1 MSDERIHRGLGGT
14 AAAERTVTVAQDLQG
29 LRFVVSD
36 TPPLHVVDPPPEP
49 PTPTLSRSR
58 WERKVVRRIFLTDA
72 AVVAFAVGV
81 AHVLRYDVMPVPPD
95 ILAEVRP
102 GVWQVSVGI
111 FIGWMV
117 ALSVFRT
124 RDPKTFDNGSRQYQ
138 RVARS
143 TFALFGWVA
152 ITALL
157 VKWEISRGF
166 LAISIAVGTT
176 LLFMERRAWRAWVL
190 RKRRQGDYL
199 ARVLVIGGVRSAK
212 AMTLRFSEDTM
223 SGFRVVGVWV
233 PDRVAAPDER
243 FHANDSAV
251 PVLGT
256 ESDLGQAL
264 DIDAVDTV
272 VVTDTE
278 HLGHDGMRELAWALE
293 DRNVNLLVAPNV
305 VDVAGPRIHL
315 QAHGNMPLI
324 YLSGPSYSKARTL
337 RRAIFDR
344 SFAATVLLFS
354 APVLLTA
361 ILAIRLTSRGPI
373 FYRSERIGTDGVR
386 FQMLKLRTM
395 VLNADQ
401 LQADLHHHKD
411 GSGPL
416 FKLVDDPRVTRVGRF
431 LRRYSIDELPQF
443 VNVLRGD
450 MSVVGPRPW
459 VDTEVDPYSEFMRR
473 RVLVK
478 QGVTGLWQV
487 SGRSDLTWEDSVRL
501 DLDYVENWT
510 MLRDMQ
516 IIVRTARAVLASRG
530 AY

>member
-1 MSDERIHRGLGGT
+1 M
-14 AAAERTVTVAQDLQG
+14 VQDVQG
-29 LRFVVSD
+29 LRFDVNE
-36 TPPLHVVDPPPEP
+36 TPPLHVVDAPVERPAV
-49 PTPTLSRSR
+49 TLTRAR

-72 AVVAFAVGV
+72 TVVAMAVAV
-81 AHVLRYDVMPVPPD
+81 AHVLRYHVIPVPPD
-95 ILAEVRP
+95 ILAGVRP
-102 GVWQVSVGI
+102 GVWEVSIGV
-111 FIGWMV
+111 FLGWMI

-157 VKWEISRGF
+157 LKWEISRGF
-166 LAISIAVGTT
+166 LAISFAVGTS
-176 LLFMERRAWRAWVL
+176 LLFMERRAWRTWVL
-190 RKRRQGDYL
+190 RKRRKGDYL

-212 AMTLRFSEDTM
+212 AMTMRFSEDAM

-233 PDRVAAPDER
+233 PDRVAAPNEQ

-256 ESDLGQAL
+256 ESDLGEAL

-293 DRNVNLLVAPNV
+293 GRDVNLLVAPNV

-324 YLSGPSYSKARTL
+324 YLSAPSYSKARTL
-337 RRAIFDR
+337 RRTVFDR
-344 SFAATVLLFS
+344 SFAAFVLLITS
-354 APVLLTA
+354 PLLLTA
-361 ILAIRLTSRGPI
+361 IAAIRLTSRGPI

-395 VLNADQ
+395 ILNADQ
-401 LQADLHHHKD
+401 MREELHHHSD

-459 VDTEVDPYSEFMRR
+459 MDTEVDPYSEYMRR

-516 IIVRTARAVLASRG
+516 IIFRTARAVLASRG